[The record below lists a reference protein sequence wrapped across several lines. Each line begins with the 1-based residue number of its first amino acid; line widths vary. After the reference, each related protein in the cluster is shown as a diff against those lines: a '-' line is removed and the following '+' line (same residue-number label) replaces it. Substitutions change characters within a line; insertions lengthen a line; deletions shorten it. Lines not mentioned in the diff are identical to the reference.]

1 MVERSDQLVHYGIK
15 GMRWGIRR
23 TEAQL
28 ARARGELPSQQKAVN
43 KSGGFFSKKKKTTAK
58 KEEPKK
64 TQKKISEMSDEELR
78 VKINRLQLEKQYRDL
93 SPKQVSKGRAFYE
106 KNIAPALNETVKNI
120 AKDYTNKKLR
130 EVLGLKN
137 ENYLD
142 ALQKEV
148 KKLSLEAQ
156 REKLLEEKKKK

>member
-28 ARARGELPSQQKAVN
+28 ARARGELPSQQKTAN
-43 KSGGFFSKKKKTTAK
+43 KSGGLFSKKKKTTAK

-64 TQKKISEMSDEELR
+64 TEKKISEMSDEELR
-78 VKINRLQLEKQYRDL
+78 AKINRLQLEKQYRDL

-106 KNIAPALNETVKNI
+106 KNIAPALNETIKNI

>member
-28 ARARGELPSQQKAVN
+28 VRARGELPSQQKVAN
-43 KSGGFFSKKKKTTAK
+43 KPGGLFSKKKKTTAK

-64 TQKKISEMSDEELR
+64 TEKKISEMSDEELR
-78 VKINRLQLEKQYRDL
+78 AKINRLQLEKQYRDL

-106 KNIAPALNETVKNI
+106 KNIAPALNETIKNI

-156 REKLLEEKKKK
+156 REKFLEEKKKK

>member
-28 ARARGELPSQQKAVN
+28 ARARGELPSQQKATN
-43 KSGGFFSKKKKTTAK
+43 KPGGLFSKKKKTTAK

-64 TQKKISEMSDEELR
+64 TEKKISEMSDEELR
-78 VKINRLQLEKQYRDL
+78 AKINRLQLEKQYRDL

-142 ALQKEV
+142 VLQKEV

>member
-1 MVERSDQLVHYGIK
+1 MNDQIVHYGIK

-28 ARARGELPSQQKAVN
+28 ARARGELHSTQKSS
-43 KSGGFFSKKKKTTAK
+43 KTTGGIFSKKKKKVKT
-58 KEEPKK
+58 EEPKK

-78 VKINRLQLEKQYRDL
+78 ARINRLQLEKQYRDL

-148 KKLSLEAQ
+148 KKLSLESQ
-156 REKLLEEKKKK
+156 REKLLEERKKK

>member
-1 MVERSDQLVHYGIK
+1 MVKRSDQLVHYGIK

-28 ARARGELPSQQKAVN
+28 ARARGELPSQQKSTK
-43 KSGGFFSKKKKTTAK
+43 KSSGIFSKKKKTIAK
-58 KEEPKK
+58 KEESKK
-64 TQKKISEMSDEELR
+64 TEKKISEMSDEELR
-78 VKINRLQLEKQYRDL
+78 TKVNRLQLEKQYRDL
-93 SPKQVSKGRAFYE
+93 TPRQVSKGRAFYE
-106 KNIAPALNETVKNI
+106 KNIAPALNETIKNI

-130 EVLGLKN
+130 EVFGLKN

-148 KKLSLEAQ
+148 KKLTLEAQ
-156 REKLLEEKKKK
+156 KEKLLSEKKKK